1 MVDLHWASF
10 QSASTAETTISAELK
25 YCGQL
30 SVKIKSQANAHNN
43 VQRVSFR
50 KTFDSASALP
60 RTSIYI
66 LKKRIFSFI

>member
-30 SVKIKSQANAHNN
+30 SIKIKSQANAHNN

-50 KTFDSASALP
+50 KTFDSGSALP